1 MIYFL
6 NPNILPKV
14 NLINMAK
21 IEPPYIHRRRKA
33 DEYIL
38 YIIKNGVMYLKENG
52 VNYTLKPGDTFMLD
66 PDYVHEG
73 FKTSCCEYYYIH
85 FRHSK
90 IWRTENDR
98 QRELTKESLT
108 SIRNNALQSISFS
121 YESYETEKL
130 LLPKL
135 YHFTNQS
142 SFIMLQ
148 YLLNEA
154 IEQNKIK
161 LENYKIQRSCKVL
174 ELMIQIEQSYISAE
188 IESIR
193 QGSAKSLTK
202 AQEILN
208 YINADYAENF
218 SGIIIE
224 ERFDG
229 NFDYLNRIFK
239 RVTGNTIF
247 AYLTMVRI
255 SHAKELISTTSLK
268 LSEIGEKVG
277 IPDVYYFSKVF
288 KKLTGVSPT
297 VYGRGILKK

>member
-14 NLINMAK
+14 NLINAAK

-52 VNYTLKPGDTFMLD
+52 VNYTLMPGDIFMLD
-66 PDYVHEG
+66 PDYIHEG
-73 FKTSCCEYYYIH
+73 LKASCCEYFYIH

-90 IWRTENDR
+90 IRRTEIGN
-98 QRELTKESLT
+98 QMELIKESLI
-108 SIRNNALQSISFS
+108 SIRNKALQSISFS
-121 YESYETEKL
+121 YESYETEEL
-130 LLPKL
+130 LLPKY

-142 SFIMLQ
+142 NFIKLQ

-154 IEQNKIK
+154 IEQNKTK
-161 LENYKIQRSCKVL
+161 LENYKIQSSCKVL
-174 ELMIQIEQSYISAE
+174 EVMVQIEQSYISAE
-188 IESIR
+188 IESTR
-193 QGSAKSLTK
+193 QGAAKSLTK
-202 AQEILN
+202 VQKILN
-208 YINADYAENF
+208 YINSDYAEYC
-218 SGIIIE
+218 SSTIIE
-224 ERFDG
+224 ERFNG

-247 AYLTMVRI
+247 AYLNMVRI
-255 SHAKELISTTSLK
+255 GHAKELISTTSLK
-268 LSEIGEKVG
+268 QVEIGEKVG

-297 VYGRGILKK
+297 VYGKGILKK